1 MRIITPNNVTGPTTF
16 SRAGTATYTT
26 QAGLLASAASDVI
39 RPYYLYPDAYLKGLV
54 LEAVGTNLAL
64 QSEDFT
70 AAIWSKTNVTA
81 TGNTTTD
88 PKGTTT
94 ADTLSA
100 TVAGGLVSQTITF
113 TGNGDKAVSI
123 WLKAGTAAR
132 TEVLL
137 ADTTASLDRLRARI
151 DWSGGVPTVTMLA
164 GTMVLL
170 ETFAGGL
177 YRLHM
182 TAVGVLAA
190 PPNYNAF
197 RIYPAGIGTGAT
209 GTVVAW
215 GAQAEDVAKPTSYM
229 ATAASTASRV
239 ADTMTGTGLA
249 YSNVAINDYP
259 VWSAGT
265 YTLGT
270 RRIEGLKVYEVI
282 VASTTDQPSVGAAL
296 VVPSWLLIGYVNRY
310 KMFDNIISTQTANAN
325 SIQVAVTP
333 GAIVNAVAVFGV
345 TGSFVTVCV
354 DDAYEGIVYET
365 TKSLQDYTAIVDWY
379 AYFFEDVSLR
389 TDMVFLDLP
398 SYGSATITVTI
409 EGTNAEC
416 GEVVMGKQKILGV
429 SNFGSAISIQ
439 DYSVKSRDDFGN
451 TIIVQRAFSKRAE
464 YDVTIETAAVSFV
477 QKALA
482 DIRTTPTV
490 FVGEESKAETIVYG
504 FYRSFNIV
512 LSNPSISDCS
522 IEVEGLV

>member
-26 QAGLLASAASDVI
+26 QAGLLASAASGVI

-54 LEAVGTNLAL
+54 LEAAGTNLTL

-70 AAIWSKTNVTA
+70 NASWAKSNVTI
-81 TGNTTTD
+81 TGTTGTD
-88 PKGTTT
+88 PKGTST

-100 TVAGGLVSQTITF
+100 TVADGNVSQTITF
-113 TGNGDKAVSI
+113 TGDGDKGVSVWI
-123 WLKAGTAAR
+123 KAGTATR
-132 TEVLL
+132 TDVQLR
-137 ADTTASLDRLRARI
+137 DVTAAGASRVRANVT
-151 DWSGGVPTVTMLA
+151 WAAGVPTVAMTT
-164 GTMVLL
+164 GTLVLL
-170 ETFAGGL
+170 EAFAGGW
-177 YRLHM
+177 YRLHL
-182 TAVGVLAA
+182 TAIGVIAA
-190 PPNYNAF
+190 NSNQF
-197 RIYPAGIGTGAT
+197 RVFPAGAGTSAT
-209 GTVVAW
+209 GTAHVW
-215 GAQAEDVAKPTSYM
+215 GVQNEDVAKPTSYI
-229 ATAASTASRV
+229 ATTTTTASRV

-310 KMFDNIISTQTANAN
+310 KMFDNIISTQTENAS

-464 YDVTIETAAVSFV
+464 YDVTVETAAVSFV